1 MTRRFLL
8 PVVLLLSSL
17 GVGLSWFVTR
27 GLHAVTEEHAS
38 ASLATVS
45 QLALSVIDA
54 QYPGPWAVDGDVLS
68 KGDHV
73 LSGDD
78 AVVDH
83 IKALTGAAT
92 TLFAHDKRVTTT
104 VTRKDGSRAVGTTA
118 AREVSKTVLAEGH
131 EFQGGA
137 MVVDEPYL
145 TAYSPLRDGRGR
157 VIGMFFVGVPRKH
170 LDADV
175 ASLTFRFNALLV
187 GLLLVVGGVFWW
199 VTHRFVGPLDQVSQV
214 LRSSADEMATDSAK
228 LSNESHT
235 ATSRAT
241 QQRASLEQAAAIA
254 EAVRSHAHRDAEA
267 LGELQKLAV
276 EAQSAAV
283 SSHDEV
289 SQLHESVDAIKA
301 ASSAIGPI
309 IKEIE
314 SIAMQTNLLAL
325 NAAVEAARAGEAGRG
340 FAVVAEEVR
349 SLAGKAANA
358 ARASTEHLGETAR
371 RSVEAAELAAKADE
385 SLMRIDVSVASITDR
400 IEGVAKSASEQAKSA
415 SELSSSVGSL
425 GASVQ
430 DNEVAAH
437 SEAEA
442 AEHLAA
448 KTGTLRELAVGL
460 HELVTG
466 ARGLSS

>member
-1 MTRRFLL
+1 MTRRFL
-8 PVVLLLSSL
+8 PPIVLLLVGL
-17 GVGLSWFVTR
+17 GVGLSVFVTR
-27 GLHAVTEEHAS
+27 GIHAVTEEHAA

-54 QYPGPWAVDGDVLS
+54 QYPGAWAADGDVLT
-68 KGDHV
+68 KGQHV
-73 LSGDD
+73 LSGED

-104 VTRKDGSRAVGTTA
+104 VLRKDGARAVGSTA
-118 AREVSKTVLAEGH
+118 APEVSKAVLKEGR
-131 EFQGGA
+131 EFQGRA

-145 TAYSPLRDGRGR
+145 AAYTPLRDARGR
-157 VIGMFFVGVPRKH
+157 IVGMFFVGVPRKH
-170 LDADV
+170 LDTDV
-175 ASLTFRFNALLV
+175 GALTLRFNALLV
-187 GLLLVVGGVFWW
+187 GLLLVVGAVLWW
-199 VTHRFVGPLDQVSQV
+199 VTRRFVGPLDQVSEV
-214 LRSSADEMATDSAK
+214 LRSSADEMATDSEK
-228 LSNESHT
+228 LSSESQA

-241 QQRASLEQAAAIA
+241 HQRASLEQAAAIA
-254 EAVRSHAHRDAEA
+254 DAVRSHAHRDAES
-267 LGELQKLAV
+267 LSELQKLAV

-283 SSHDEV
+283 TSHDEV

-301 ASSAIGPI
+301 ASNAIGPI

-371 RSVEAAELAAKADE
+371 RSLEAAELAAKADE
-385 SLMRIDVSVASITDR
+385 SLMRIDVSVASITDK

-425 GASVQ
+425 GESVQ
-430 DNEVAAH
+430 DNEIAAH

-442 AEHLAA
+442 AEHLAT

-466 ARGLSS
+466 ARAA

>member
-1 MTRRFLL
+1 M
-8 PVVLLLSSL
+8 VLLLLGL
-17 GVGLSWFVTR
+17 GVGLSLFVTR
-27 GLHAVTEEHAS
+27 GLHSVTEEHAS

-45 QLALSVIDA
+45 QLALSVVDA
-54 QYPGPWAVDGDVLS
+54 QYPGPWAVEGDVLS
-68 KGDHV
+68 KGEHV
-73 LSGDD
+73 ISGDD
-78 AVVDH
+78 ALVDR
-83 IKALTGAAT
+83 IKSLTGAAT
-92 TLFAHDKRVTTT
+92 TLFAHNKRVATT
-104 VTRKDGSRAVGTTA
+104 VTRKDGARAVGTTA
-118 AREVSKTVLAEGH
+118 SLEVSKVVLNEGRD
-131 EFQGGA
+131 FQGGA

-145 TAYSPLRDGRGR
+145 TAYTPLRDARGR
-157 VIGMFFVGVPRKH
+157 IIGMFFVGVPRKH

-175 ASLTFRFNALLV
+175 GSLTFQFNALLV
-187 GLLLVVGGVFWW
+187 GLLLIVGTTLWW
-199 VTHRFVGPLDQVSQV
+199 VTHRFVGPLDQVSEV
-214 LRSSADEMATDSAK
+214 LRSSADEMATDSEK
-228 LSNESHT
+228 LSSESHA

-241 QQRASLEQAAAIA
+241 HQRASLEQAAAIA
-254 EAVRSHAHRDAEA
+254 DAVRSHAHRDAES
-267 LGELQKLAV
+267 LSELQKLAV

-301 ASSAIGPI
+301 ASNAIGPI

-385 SLMRIDVSVASITDR
+385 SLMRIDVSVASITDK
-400 IEGVAKSASEQAKSA
+400 IDGVAKSASEQAKSA

-425 GASVQ
+425 GESVQ
-430 DNEVAAH
+430 DNEIAAH

-442 AEHLAA
+442 AEHLAT

-466 ARGLSS
+466 ARAA